1 MRISDW
7 SSDVCSSDLP
17 VEGEE
22 GRFIVVAT
30 TRPETMLG
38 DTGVAVPPDDE
49 RYSDLV
55 GRHAILPLVGRR
67 IPIVADSYADPEQGS
82 GDVKMT
88 PAHALNAF
96 EVGHRKATAMSHLP
110 AATTRPN
117 APDPAADRGTQQ
129 S

>member
-38 DTGVAVPPDDE
+38 DTGVAVHPDDE

-82 GDVKMT
+82 GAVNMT
-88 PAHALNAF
+88 PAHDFKDF
-96 EVGHRKATAMSHLP
+96 EVGKRQGLARINNLHAHAPHTG
-110 AATTRPN
+110 RP
-117 APDPAADRGTQQ
+117 PGREKGGG
-129 S
+129 